1 MRKSRLQGYRIGM
14 FKPLHLIQKMKCL
27 TFNESQKIIGEYLNK
42 AIIEKLKELNKFS
55 SNKQLKDFYDD
66 FNFLILLPD
75 RTSLEHKTKSRLVEV
90 QKRFSDCRIENEK
103 LQRIIRISPNHH
115 EFKRQ
120 WNKFI
125 FDAKINKNKLYLV
138 IHDECHWASGKTQ
151 SAFEFMGFSNGDY
164 HFTGDNKEILP
175 NLFTLMVSAT
185 PYNIYTLIKD
195 KTKVL
200 NWKDII
206 KKEMEK

>member
-1 MRKSRLQGYRIGM
+1 MRSYSESSEFLQ
-14 FKPLHLIQKMKCL
+14 
-27 TFNESQKIIGEYLNK
+27 T
-42 AIIEKLKELNKFS
+42 
-55 SNKQLKDFYDD
+55 
-66 FNFLILLPD
+66 
-75 RTSLEHKTKSRLVEV
+75 
-90 QKRFSDCRIENEK
+90 
-103 LQRIIRISPNHH
+103 

-164 HFTGDNKEILP
+164 RFTGDNKEILP

-206 KKEMEK
+206 KKEREKQDLSGEESNYYGLMSLENRKR